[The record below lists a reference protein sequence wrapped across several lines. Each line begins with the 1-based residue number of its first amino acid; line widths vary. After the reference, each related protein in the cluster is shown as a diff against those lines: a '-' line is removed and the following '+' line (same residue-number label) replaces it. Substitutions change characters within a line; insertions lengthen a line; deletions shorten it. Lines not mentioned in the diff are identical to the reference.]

1 MYCTAYTTKKRRNYS
16 SKSSVIKLIAV
27 FFLSISLQVN
37 ASNYSQKVTMS
48 TKDAS
53 LKSIFME
60 IEKQTGYHFIYTSET
75 LRNCLKVSLDV
86 KEATLKFT
94 LDEAFKH
101 QPLTYVFMDKN
112 IVVKAKTKPIVTNG
126 FPSNNKKGSSPKFT
140 IGVSGSDKN
149 VPLTV

>member
-16 SKSSVIKLIAV
+16 SKSTAIKLAAV

-86 KEATLKFT
+86 KDATLKFT

-112 IVVKAKTKPIVTNG
+112 IVVKAKTKPIVTG
-126 FPSNNKKGSSPKFT
+126 TAYKHVADRRMWKRYQ
-140 IGVSGSDKN
+140 
-149 VPLTV
+149 